1 VIQNLLSNALK
12 FHREGVPLQVTV
24 QAETASGGRCVV
36 AVADNGIGFDE
47 KYAERIF
54 GTFQR
59 LHGRAQYDGT
69 GIGLSIARKIAWRH
83 DGDITA
89 SAVEGEGATFRL
101 TLPLAPATARTA
113 PALAPLPA
121 TQPESE
127 RTAA

>member
-1 VIQNLLSNALK
+1 
-12 FHREGVPLQVTV
+12 V
-24 QAETASGGRCVV
+24 QAETATGGRCVV

-59 LHGRAQYDGT
+59 LHGRSHYEGT

-101 TLPLAPATARTA
+101 TLPLAPAAVGTA
-113 PALAPLPA
+113 PAMAPLPA
-121 TQPESE
+121 PQPQTE